1 MKKRKIIISYLTV
14 ILLLILT
21 VLFALTHGASN
32 INYAQLTPK
41 SLLILF
47 NIRLPRIFSALIAGA
62 LLCVSGCFLQAGLR
76 NPIADPGIIGVS
88 AGANYFAV
96 LATFLFPGLFQARLA
111 LGLCGSLLV
120 FGLLLLFQKRL
131 NPASLIIAGV
141 ALNAV
146 ILALQNVLA
155 GEKEL
160 ASLATSNWTTTSWLA
175 GVGLLTLIIAVW
187 LLPWANYLK
196 LSDEELRSLGVPAA
210 LLRGVLVL
218 LAILLA
224 ATATVSVGVIAFI
237 AIIVPH
243 IGRRLVGADYQQ
255 LLPFSLLSGAWLLLF
270 TDSLGRILVLPNE
283 IPASVILAIIGGP
296 FLIYL
301 LLRPG
306 RVK

>member
-1 MKKRKIIISYLTV
+1 MVPL
-14 ILLLILT
+14 
-21 VLFALTHGASN
+21 
-32 INYAQLTPK
+32 
-41 SLLILF
+41 
-47 NIRLPRIFSALIAGA
+47 ALIFFPAFNN
-62 LLCVSGCFLQAGLR
+62 FL
-76 NPIADPGIIGVS
+76 PI
-88 AGANYFAV
+88 
-96 LATFLFPGLFQARLA
+96 
-111 LGLCGSLLV
+111 
-120 FGLLLLFQKRL
+120 
-131 NPASLIIAGV
+131 
-141 ALNAV
+141 
-146 ILALQNVLA
+146 
-155 GEKEL
+155 
-160 ASLATSNWTTTSWLA
+160 
-175 GVGLLTLIIAVW
+175 

-196 LSDEELRSLGVPAA
+196 LSDEELRSLGVPAT

-218 LAILLA
+218 LAVLLA

-243 IGRRLVGADYQQ
+243 IGRRLVGSDYQQ